1 MKKTNLGAAAW
12 IIFSGLLTWTCAAPV
27 HADDAPMERLPIAA
41 GPFKGDWESLKQ
53 YQTPEWF
60 RDAKFGI
67 WAHWSAQ
74 CVPEMGDWYARFMYV
89 QGQQDYQYQCARYGH
104 PSKFG
109 FKDIDHLWRAENW
122 DPDKLIALY
131 KRAGAKYFV
140 ALANHHDNLDCYDSK
155 YQPWNT
161 VNVGPHKDIV
171 GAWAVAARKAGLK
184 FGVTV
189 HAARAWNW
197 YEPAQGSDKTG
208 PLAGVRYD
216 GVLTK
221 ADGKGL
227 WWEGL
232 DPQDL
237 YAQNHPVGAKPSA
250 AYINKFFNRTLD
262 LIDKYQPDLL
272 YFDDYVLPFQYDHQ
286 DDKVGLD
293 IAAHYYNQNIAAHGG
308 KLEAVLN
315 GKILNE
321 QQRKTMVWDI
331 ERGLA
336 DKVEPFVWQTDT
348 CIGDWHYRRSL
359 FENHQYKTA
368 DLVIHMLAD
377 IVSKNGNL
385 LLNIPVRG
393 DGTIDE
399 DEIALLQE
407 MAKWMDVNSEGIF
420 GTRPWVVYGEG
431 PSTEVAKPG
440 AAKKKN
446 VDMNEGETAYSADD
460 IRFTV
465 KGNTLYAIA
474 LGWPKDGVLR
484 IKSLAAGSANLG
496 QEITGIKLLGSDDSL
511 KWTRQADSLQVTVP
525 AAAPCDHAY
534 VFKISLAPAAK

>member
-1 MKKTNLGAAAW
+1 MKKTKLTVTVG
-12 IIFSGLLTWTCAAPV
+12 IILSGLLPLIGAIPARGEVATQ
-27 HADDAPMERLPIAA
+27 ERLPMAA

-60 RDAKFGI
+60 RDAKFGL
-67 WAHWSAQ
+67 WAHWTAQ
-74 CVPEMGDWYARFMYV
+74 CVPEMGDWYAKFMYM
-89 QGQQDYQYQCARYGH
+89 QGQQDYQYHCARYGH

-140 ALANHHDNLDCYDSK
+140 ALANHHDNLDCFDST

-161 VNVGPHKDIV
+161 MNVGPHKDIV
-171 GAWAVAARKAGLK
+171 GTWAVAARKAGLK

-197 YEPAQGSDKTG
+197 YETAQGSDTTG
-208 PLAGVRYD
+208 PLAGVKYD

-227 WWEGL
+227 WWDGL

-237 YAQNHPVGAKPSA
+237 YAQNHPIGAKPSV

-262 LIDKYQPDLL
+262 LINKYQPDLL
-272 YFDDYVLPFQYDHQ
+272 YFDDYILPFQIDHQ

-293 IAAHYYNQNIAAHGG
+293 IAADYYNQNIAAHGG
-308 KLEAVLN
+308 KLQAVLN

-321 QQRKTMVWDI
+321 EQRKTMVWDI

-359 FENHQYKTA
+359 FENHQYKSA
-368 DLVIHMLAD
+368 DQVIHMLAD

-399 DEIALLQE
+399 DEIAFLQE
-407 MAKWMDVNSEGIF
+407 MAKWMDINSEAIF
-420 GTRPWVVYGEG
+420 GTRPWVLYGEG
-431 PSTEVAKPG
+431 PSTVVT
-440 AAKKKN
+440 KKQN
-446 VDMNEGETAYSADD
+446 VDFNEGKTAYSADD
-460 IRFTV
+460 IRFTC
-465 KGNTLYAIA
+465 KGDALYAIA
-474 LGWPKDGVLR
+474 LGWPKDGTLK
-484 IKSLAAGSANLG
+484 IKSLAAGSPNTA
-496 QEITGIKLLGSDDSL
+496 QEITDISLLGSDEKP
-511 KWTRQADSLQVTVP
+511 KWTRSPQALAVTVP
-525 AAAPCDHAY
+525 AAPPCEHAY
-534 VFKISLAPAAK
+534 VFKITLAPAAK